1 MFIENENLVNETE
14 NIEQQTIEENV
25 EDVEDVANDEVTDSQ
40 EEQPQEEAIETFTR
54 EQVDEMIAKK
64 LARKEARIRKEYDKK
79 YSRLETVV
87 NAGLETNSIEESV
100 EKLENFYTSKGITIP
115 QAPKYTDVQEDK
127 LAFID
132 ANEIIEAGY
141 DEVEEELNRLTEL
154 GVDNMSSL
162 DKKIFLKLNDYATAK
177 KTEKEFKAVGL
188 SVDEMNT
195 KEFKDIMDSLNP
207 NLSTKEK
214 LDMYLKLR
222 PKKEFKQI
230 GSVKSEKNNQV
241 KDHYTEEEI
250 RNLTLDDLDQPGVFE
265 AVRRSMTGQ

>member
-1 MFIENENLVNETE
+1 MFIENESLVDETTE
-14 NIEQQTIEENV
+14 NVEQQTTEENV
-25 EDVEDVANDEVTDSQ
+25 EVEDVEETTEQEVDN
-40 EEQPQEEAIETFTR
+40 EKPQEEAVETFTK

-64 LARKEARIRKEYDKK
+64 LARREARIRKEYDKK

-100 EKLENFYTSKGITIP
+100 EKLENFYTSKGINIP
-115 QAPKYTDVQEDK
+115 QAPKYTDIQEDK
-127 LAFID
+127 LASID
-132 ANEIIEAGY
+132 ADETIEAGY
-141 DEVEEELNRLTEL
+141 DEVVEELNRLTEL

-162 DKKIFLKLNDYATAK
+162 EKKYFLKLNDYATAK
-177 KTEKEFKAVGL
+177 KTEKEFRAVGL

-195 KEFKDIMDSLNP
+195 QEFKDIMDSLNP

-214 LDMYLKLR
+214 LDMYLKLK

-230 GSVKSEKNNQV
+230 GSVKSGVTSQV
-241 KDHYTEEEI
+241 KDHYTAEEI
-250 RNLTLDDLDQPGVFE
+250 ERLTDEELDKPGVWE